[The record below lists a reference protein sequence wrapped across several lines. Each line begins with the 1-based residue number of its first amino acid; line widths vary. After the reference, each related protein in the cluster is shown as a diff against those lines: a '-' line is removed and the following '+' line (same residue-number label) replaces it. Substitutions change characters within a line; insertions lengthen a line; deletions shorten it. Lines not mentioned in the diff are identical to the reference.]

1 MQGKKPT
8 FLKCWQNLMGM
19 TTRGKKMGLFSKS
32 KTEKEVDDLIA
43 ERDELRKTLRKLKDE
58 VLEEQSKKKME
69 IEEIKHLNRLAQ
81 EKRDIELDREK
92 LKVQREY
99 ADKTEKQEL
108 ANRDALNERMKEY
121 HAKIVQTLENHNKD
135 MREVTT
141 SVYKDIIARLPN
153 VNVTMKR

>member
-1 MQGKKPT
+1 MGFFNGKKEMDQ
-8 FLKCWQNLMGM
+8 L
-19 TTRGKKMGLFSKS
+19 
-32 KTEKEVDDLIA
+32 VI
-43 ERDELRKTLRKLKDE
+43 EREELRKKVRELKDE
-58 VLEEQSKKKME
+58 KMTLESQKKME

-81 EKRDIELDREK
+81 EKRDIELEREK

-99 ADKTEKQEL
+99 NDKVEILTKMAQEESK
-108 ANRDALNERMKEY
+108 DQMKTY
-121 HAKIVQTLENHNKD
+121 HASVVETLQKHNTD

>member
-1 MQGKKPT
+1 
-8 FLKCWQNLMGM
+8 
-19 TTRGKKMGLFSKS
+19 MGLFSRS
-32 KTEKEVDDLIA
+32 KTEKEVDSLIE

-58 VLEEQSKKKME
+58 VLEQESKKKME

-108 ANRDALNERMKEY
+108 SNRDALNDRMKEY
-121 HAKIVQTLENHNKD
+121 HAKIVQTLESHNKD